1 MEGSARV
8 CCGRHV
14 PAPSASLRSSCL
26 PGSARSQRFCPL
38 LRRAASAPGYGR
50 VVTCCQGWYQ
60 DQPLPVSFTKS
71 RNLLSSPLAGPPPPL
86 EEAQAHIGEPLQPWG
101 KLLSR
106 RGISG
111 GTTRQEEKRES
122 HKRHALAREAFL
134 YPRTLF
140 APYPSITLI
149 YTRQHW
155 DDRLGSGLRSISG
168 DRSRPNGRSHPGAS
182 CRFAGPC
189 LCRERA
195 GTPSLFAAGAEDESR
210 LRRQDV
216 GLKNHLHQLD
226 QRISELKLDVSKT
239 SSEYLDSDSRPS
251 SGFYDLSDGGSCS
264 LSNSCTS
271 VYSESIS
278 SSHTSL
284 LPSSQHPKARLSV
297 FDYRPKS
304 ADETTVHITSFQQQG
319 AYGSNGCRTAASR
332 DVSGTPARSRPR
344 PVSTGDLE
352 RLIPAD
358 MRYQKE
364 MDPKSVLP
372 LCHDGDMHLFSMDP
386 KFQNDLVSKNG
397 IDVYPYPSPLHAVAL
412 QSPLFSLV
420 GTSPKSDFQAP
431 PSKPM
436 PSTTG
441 PSLIKTRPTS
451 EVKPGGYINKLL
463 QLTRC
468 KGSSRAETSEWV
480 SPKSQPAAV
489 HQRLIITAST
499 GGVKINSSSSQLEK
513 QTSSLESN
521 KAEGK
526 LSREVPEG
534 ECAKQQETMSCM
546 NEEQSST
553 QPDIEPSAVNS
564 CYPAKSAARGSPLA
578 EETESSMERSLP
590 YSQLCQEDSSPDT
603 WNAKAVPPKKLP
615 VKRCGNAKLAY
626 TGGHERVARAE
637 FVHAQFV
644 PAESHQVR
652 VKFANSKTK
661 AVKIKRRN
669 SEKVIR
675 PGKQA
680 FCMEKVRGSHGATKL
695 PVEWNQLQ
703 RPQGMKSLMRRPS
716 YSGDMAGRSCSESSL
731 FPVQVRLP
739 TVPSRPELYRASAN
753 ALYSLD
759 AACADTAS
767 RKKQRKWQSTVEI
780 SAKAQPAGLSHSF
793 GLGAPRQPVR
803 RASVLHNVSTR
814 ARSKGQQHGDCAK
827 SESDHSEYSAE
838 CASLFHSTIAETSE
852 GEVSDFTANR
862 FGDSESSEGDWD
874 GSSNSSSLALDYDE
888 GDESELIWPEG
899 SVRQSVTVQT
909 SSKPLPPVPKICRIK
924 ASKALKKK
932 IRRFQ
937 PASLKVMTMV

>member
-1 MEGSARV
+1 GRGPALRMLLGAPRAGGWDRGRV
-8 CCGRHV
+8 GERLQAALAGLQELQV
-14 PAPSASLRSSCL
+14 LREQ
-26 PGSARSQRFCPL
+26 QREL
-38 LRRAASAPGYGR
+38 VRAALAMPAGEGE
-50 VVTCCQGWYQ
+50 
-60 DQPLPVSFTKS
+60 QPPRAHSKEL
-71 RNLLSSPLAGPPPPL
+71 RL
-86 EEAQAHIGEPLQPWG
+86 EATL
-101 KLLSR
+101 
-106 RGISG
+106 
-111 GTTRQEEKRES
+111 T
-122 HKRHALAREAFL
+122 ALKEQL
-134 YPRTLF
+134 
-140 APYPSITLI
+140 
-149 YTRQHW
+149 
-155 DDRLGSGLRSISG
+155 
-168 DRSRPNGRSHPGAS
+168 
-182 CRFAGPC
+182 
-189 LCRERA
+189 
-195 GTPSLFAAGAEDESR
+195 SR

-216 GLKNHLHQLD
+216 GLKSHLDQLD

-304 ADETTVHITSFQQQG
+304 ADETTVHNTSFQQQG
-319 AYGSNGCRTAASR
+319 TYVSDGCRITAST

-352 RLIPAD
+352 RLIPTDA
-358 MRYQKE
+358 RFQKE
-364 MDPKSVLP
+364 TDPKSSLP
-372 LCHDGDMHLFSMDP
+372 LCHADLHLLSIDP

-412 QSPLFSLV
+412 QSPLFSLM
-420 GTSPKSDFQAP
+420 GTSTEADLQAS

-436 PSTTG
+436 PSVTG
-441 PSLIKTRPTS
+441 PTLIRTRPTP
-451 EVKPGGYINKLL
+451 ETKPGGYINKLL

-468 KGSSRAETSEWV
+468 KGSNRADASERV
-480 SPKSQPAAV
+480 STKNQPATM
-489 HQRLIITAST
+489 HQRLIITPSA

-526 LSREVPEG
+526 LQRELPEG
-534 ECAKQQETMSCM
+534 ECAKLQEAMHCV
-546 NEEQSST
+546 NEEQPSGF
-553 QPDIEPSAVNS
+553 PDTEPSAVNS

-578 EETESSMERSLP
+578 EAMDSSLEHSSSC
-590 YSQLCQEDSSPDT
+590 SQLCQEDSSLCT
-603 WNAKAVPPKKLP
+603 WNAKAIPPKKLP
-615 VKRCGNAKLAY
+615 LKKCSSAKLANA
-626 TGGHERVARAE
+626 GGLDRAARGE

-652 VKFANSKTK
+652 VKFASSKTK
-661 AVKIKRRN
+661 AVKVKRRN
-669 SEKVIR
+669 SEKVLR

-680 FCMEKVRGSHGATKL
+680 FYLEKVRGTHGAAR
-695 PVEWNQLQ
+695 PPADWNQPH
-703 RPQGMKSLMRRPS
+703 RPHGAKNLARRPS
-716 YSGDMAGRSCSESSL
+716 YSGDVTGRSCSESSL

-753 ALYSLD
+753 ALCSLE
-759 AACADTAS
+759 ATCEDTANK
-767 RKKQRKWQSTVEI
+767 KKQRKWQSTVEI
-780 SAKAQPAGLSHSF
+780 SAKAHGASF
-793 GLGAPRQPVR
+793 SGGFGVGAPRQPAR
-803 RASVLHNVSTR
+803 RAGVLRTVSMR
-814 ARSKGQQHGDCAK
+814 ARSKGHHGAYAK

-862 FGDSESSEGDWD
+862 FGDSESSESDSD
-874 GSSNSSSLALDYDE
+874 DSSNSSSLALDYEE

-899 SVRQSVTVQT
+899 SVRQLGTVQA

>member
-1 MEGSARV
+1 
-8 CCGRHV
+8 
-14 PAPSASLRSSCL
+14 
-26 PGSARSQRFCPL
+26 
-38 LRRAASAPGYGR
+38 
-50 VVTCCQGWYQ
+50 
-60 DQPLPVSFTKS
+60 
-71 RNLLSSPLAGPPPPL
+71 
-86 EEAQAHIGEPLQPWG
+86 
-101 KLLSR
+101 
-106 RGISG
+106 
-111 GTTRQEEKRES
+111 
-122 HKRHALAREAFL
+122 
-134 YPRTLF
+134 
-140 APYPSITLI
+140 
-149 YTRQHW
+149 
-155 DDRLGSGLRSISG
+155 
-168 DRSRPNGRSHPGAS
+168 
-182 CRFAGPC
+182 
-189 LCRERA
+189 
-195 GTPSLFAAGAEDESR
+195 SR

-216 GLKNHLHQLD
+216 GLKSHLDQLD

-304 ADETTVHITSFQQQG
+304 ADETTVHTTSFQQQG
-319 AYGSNGCRTAASR
+319 TYVSDGCRIAASR

-358 MRYQKE
+358 ARFQKE
-364 MDPKSVLP
+364 MDPKSILP
-372 LCHDGDMHLFSMDP
+372 LCHNGDMHLLSMDP

-420 GTSPKSDFQAP
+420 GTSPESDFFQAP

-441 PSLIKTRPTS
+441 PSLIKTRPAT

-468 KGSSRAETSEWV
+468 KGSSRAEGSEWV
-480 SPKSQPAAV
+480 PPKSQPAAV
-489 HQRLIITAST
+489 HQRLITPST

-534 ECAKQQETMSCM
+534 ECAKQQETVSCM

-553 QPDIEPSAVNS
+553 RPDTEPSAVNS

-578 EETESSMERSLP
+578 EATESSMECSLS

-603 WNAKAVPPKKLP
+603 WNAKAVPHKKLP
-615 VKRCGNAKLAY
+615 IKRCGNAKLAY
-626 TGGHERVARAE
+626 SGGHERVTRAE

-652 VKFANSKTK
+652 VKFASSKTK
-661 AVKIKRRN
+661 AMKIKRRN
-669 SEKVIR
+669 SEKVVR

-695 PVEWNQLQ
+695 PAEWNQLQ
-703 RPQGMKSLMRRPS
+703 RPQGMKSLVRRPS

-739 TVPSRPELYRASAN
+739 AVPSRPELYRASAN
-753 ALYSLD
+753 ALYPLE
-759 AACADTAS
+759 AACVDTGS

-780 SAKAQPAGLSHSF
+780 SAKAHSAGLSHSF
-793 GLGAPRQPVR
+793 GLGAPRQAAR
-803 RASVLHNVSTR
+803 RAGVLRTVSVR
-814 ARSKGQQHGDCAK
+814 ARSKGQHHGDYAR
-827 SESDHSEYSAE
+827 SESDHSEYSAD

-862 FGDSESSEGDWD
+862 FGDSESSDSESD

-899 SVRQSVTVQT
+899 SVRQSVTVQA
-909 SSKPLPPVPKICRIK
+909 SSRHLPPVPKICRIK

>member
-1 MEGSARV
+1 MGQAGAAPARGGGSAGYWLLAPRIHPRGGPGTAWSCSRFPSLPPSLSPSPV
-8 CCGRHV
+8 PTSPPKPPEPLRPRFTLSGASGGGGRRDL
-14 PAPSASLRSSCL
+14 SA
-26 PGSARSQRFCPL
+26 GTAR
-38 LRRAASAPGYGR
+38 AG
-50 VVTCCQGWYQ
+50 
-60 DQPLPVSFTKS
+60 
-71 RNLLSSPLAGPPPPL
+71 SSPASSPPPPCHGRCRGPAL
-86 EEAQAHIGEPLQPWG
+86 TMLLGAPRPGGWDRGRVGERLQA
-101 KLLSR
+101 
-106 RGISG
+106 
-111 GTTRQEEKRES
+111 
-122 HKRHALAREAFL
+122 ALAGLQELQVLREKQRELVRAAL
-134 YPRTLF
+134 AMPQRPAVGGEQQPLSAHSKEHRLEVTLS
-140 APYPSITLI
+140 ALKE
-149 YTRQHW
+149 Q
-155 DDRLGSGLRSISG
+155 L
-168 DRSRPNGRSHPGAS
+168 
-182 CRFAGPC
+182 
-189 LCRERA
+189 
-195 GTPSLFAAGAEDESR
+195 SR

-216 GLKNHLHQLD
+216 GLKSHLDQLD

-284 LPSSQHPKARLSV
+284 LHSSQHPKARLSV

-304 ADETTVHITSFQQQG
+304 ADETTVHTTSFQQQG
-319 AYGSNGCRTAASR
+319 TYISDGCWTAASR

-352 RLIPAD
+352 RLVPAD
-358 MRYQKE
+358 TRFQKE
-364 MDPKSVLP
+364 MDPKSMLP
-372 LCHDGDMHLFSMDP
+372 LCHNGDLHLLSMDP

-431 PSKPM
+431 PSKSV

-441 PSLIKTRPTS
+441 PSLIKTRPTT

-468 KGSSRAETSEWV
+468 KGSSQAEASEWI
-480 SPKSQPAAV
+480 SPKSQPAAM
-489 HQRLIITAST
+489 HQRLIITPST
-499 GGVKINSSSSQLEK
+499 GGVKINSSSSQLDK
-513 QTSSLESN
+513 QSSLESN
-521 KAEGK
+521 KAEGN

-534 ECAKQQETMSCM
+534 ECAKQQETTSCM
-546 NEEQSST
+546 NEKQSST
-553 QPDIEPSAVNS
+553 RPDTEPSAVNS
-564 CYPAKSAARGSPLA
+564 CYPAKSAARASPMA
-578 EETESSMERSLP
+578 EETECSMERSLS

-603 WNAKAVPPKKLP
+603 WNAKAVPSKKLSI
-615 VKRCGNAKLAY
+615 KRCGNAKLSY
-626 TGGHERVARAE
+626 PGGHERVARAE

-652 VKFANSKTK
+652 VKFASSKTK
-661 AVKIKRRN
+661 AAKIKRRS
-669 SEKVIR
+669 SEKVVR

-680 FCMEKVRGSHGATKL
+680 FCIEKVRGSHGATKL

-716 YSGDMAGRSCSESSL
+716 YPGDMAGRSCSETSL

-739 TVPSRPELYRASAN
+739 TVPSRPELYGASAN
-753 ALYSLD
+753 ALYSLE
-759 AACADTAS
+759 AACVDTAN

-780 SAKAQPAGLSHSF
+780 SAKAHPASLSHGF
-793 GLGAPRQPVR
+793 GLGAPRQPAR
-803 RASVLHNVSTR
+803 RAGIPRTVSMR
-814 ARSKGQQHGDCAK
+814 SHSKGQHHGDCAK

-899 SVRQSVTVQT
+899 SVRQSVTVQA

>member
-1 MEGSARV
+1 
-8 CCGRHV
+8 
-14 PAPSASLRSSCL
+14 
-26 PGSARSQRFCPL
+26 
-38 LRRAASAPGYGR
+38 
-50 VVTCCQGWYQ
+50 
-60 DQPLPVSFTKS
+60 
-71 RNLLSSPLAGPPPPL
+71 
-86 EEAQAHIGEPLQPWG
+86 
-101 KLLSR
+101 
-106 RGISG
+106 
-111 GTTRQEEKRES
+111 
-122 HKRHALAREAFL
+122 
-134 YPRTLF
+134 
-140 APYPSITLI
+140 
-149 YTRQHW
+149 
-155 DDRLGSGLRSISG
+155 
-168 DRSRPNGRSHPGAS
+168 
-182 CRFAGPC
+182 
-189 LCRERA
+189 
-195 GTPSLFAAGAEDESR
+195 SR

-216 GLKNHLHQLD
+216 GLKSHLDQLD

-251 SGFYDLSDGGSCS
+251 SGFYELSDGGSCS

-271 VYSESIS
+271 VYSECIS

-284 LPSSQHPKARLSV
+284 FPSSQHPKARLSV
-297 FDYRPKS
+297 FEYRPRS
-304 ADETTVHITSFQQQG
+304 ADESTVHSFQQQ
-319 AYGSNGCRTAASR
+319 AAHGSDGSRAAASR
-332 DVSGTPARSRPR
+332 DGSGTPARARPR

-358 MRYQKE
+358 ARFQKE
-364 MDPKSVLP
+364 MDPKSMLP
-372 LCHDGDMHLFSMDP
+372 LCHSGDTHLLSMDP

-420 GTSPKSDFQAP
+420 GTSPESDFQTP

-436 PSTTG
+436 PGMAG
-441 PSLIKTRPTS
+441 PSLVKTRPST
-451 EVKPGGYINKLL
+451 EVQPGGYINKLL

-468 KGSSRAETSEWV
+468 RGSSGAEASEWV
-480 SPKSQPAAV
+480 SPKSQPAPV
-489 HQRLIITAST
+489 HQRLILTSST

-513 QTSSLESN
+513 QMSSLESN

-534 ECAKQQETMSCM
+534 ECAKQQETMSFM

-553 QPDIEPSAVNS
+553 QADTEPSAVNS

-578 EETESSMERSLP
+578 EATESSVERSLS

-615 VKRCGNAKLAY
+615 IKRCGNAKLAY
-626 TGGHERVARAE
+626 SGGHERVARAE

-652 VKFANSKTK
+652 VKYASSRTK

-669 SEKVIR
+669 SEKVVR

-680 FCMEKVRGSHGATKL
+680 FCLEKVRGSQGATRL
-695 PVEWNQLQ
+695 PAEWNQLQ
-703 RPQGMKSLMRRPS
+703 RPQGLKSLMRRPS
-716 YSGDMAGRSCSESSL
+716 YSGDIAGRSCSESSL

-739 TVPSRPELYRASAN
+739 TVPSRPELYGASAST
-753 ALYSLD
+753 LYCLD
-759 AACADTAS
+759 AACAEPAS

-780 SAKAQPAGLSHSF
+780 NAKASLAHGCGPGQPS
-793 GLGAPRQPVR
+793 
-803 RASVLHNVSTR
+803 RASPR
-814 ARSKGQQHGDCAK
+814 GQQHGDQ
-827 SESDHSEYSAE
+827 SESEHSEYSAE

-862 FGDSESSEGDWD
+862 FGDSECSESEG
-874 GSSNSSSLALDYDE
+874 SSHGSSLALDDE
-888 GDESELIWPEG
+888 EGEEGELIWPEG
-899 SVRQSVTVQT
+899 SVRQSVTVQA

>member
-1 MEGSARV
+1 RGPALTMLLGAPRPGGWDRGRVGERLQAALAGLQELQVLREKQRELAR
-8 CCGRHV
+8 G
-14 PAPSASLRSSCL
+14 
-26 PGSARSQRFCPL
+26 
-38 LRRAASAPGYGR
+38 ASAIMGNVSLEMPGR
-50 VVTCCQGWYQ
+50 EVFIQFER
-60 DQPLPVSFTKS
+60 DDSELHKS
-71 RNLLSSPLAGPPPPL
+71 
-86 EEAQAHIGEPLQPWG
+86 
-101 KLLSR
+101 SR
-106 RGISG
+106 
-111 GTTRQEEKRES
+111 
-122 HKRHALAREAFL
+122 
-134 YPRTLF
+134 
-140 APYPSITLI
+140 
-149 YTRQHW
+149 
-155 DDRLGSGLRSISG
+155 D
-168 DRSRPNGRSHPGAS
+168 
-182 CRFAGPC
+182 
-189 LCRERA
+189 
-195 GTPSLFAAGAEDESR
+195 
-210 LRRQDV
+210 RRQDV
-216 GLKNHLHQLD
+216 GLKSHLDQLD

-284 LPSSQHPKARLSV
+284 LPSSQYPKVRLSV

-304 ADETTVHITSFQQQG
+304 ADETTVHTTSFQQQG
-319 AYGSNGCRTAASR
+319 TYVSDGCRIAASR

-352 RLIPAD
+352 RLIPVDA
-358 MRYQKE
+358 RFQKE
-364 MDPKSVLP
+364 MDPKSMLP
-372 LCHDGDMHLFSMDP
+372 LCHNGDMHLLSMDP

-420 GTSPKSDFQAP
+420 GTSPESDFQAP

-436 PSTTG
+436 PSMTG
-441 PSLIKTRPTS
+441 PSSIKTRPTT
-451 EVKPGGYINKLL
+451 EAKPGGYINKLL

-468 KGSSRAETSEWV
+468 KGSSRAEASEWV
-480 SPKSQPAAV
+480 SPKNQPAAM
-489 HQRLIITAST
+489 HQRLIITPST

-546 NEEQSST
+546 NEEQSSIR
-553 QPDIEPSAVNS
+553 PDTEPSAVNS

-578 EETESSMERSLP
+578 EATDSSVERSLS

-603 WNAKAVPPKKLP
+603 WNAKAVPPKKLLI
-615 VKRCGNAKLAY
+615 KRCGNAKLAY
-626 TGGHERVARAE
+626 AGGHEQVARAE

-652 VKFANSKTK
+652 VKFASSKTK
-661 AVKIKRRN
+661 AMKIKRRN
-669 SEKVIR
+669 SEKVLR

-695 PVEWNQLQ
+695 PAEWNQLQ
-703 RPQGMKSLMRRPS
+703 RPQGMKSVVRRPS

-739 TVPSRPELYRASAN
+739 TVPSRPELYGASAT
-753 ALYSLD
+753 ALYSLE
-759 AACADTAS
+759 AACVDTANK
-767 RKKQRKWQSTVEI
+767 KKQRKWRSTVEI
-780 SAKAQPAGLSHSF
+780 SAKAHPASLSHSF
-793 GLGAPRQPVR
+793 GLGAPKQPAR
-803 RASVLHNVSTR
+803 RAGVLRTVSMK
-814 ARSKGQQHGDCAK
+814 ARSKGQRHGDYAK

-852 GEVSDFTANR
+852 GEVSDFTTNR
-862 FGDSESSEGDWD
+862 FGDSESSESDSD
-874 GSSNSSSLALDYDE
+874 GSSNSSSLALDFDE

-899 SVRQSVTVQT
+899 AIRQFMTVQA
-909 SSKPLPPVPKICRIK
+909 SSRPLPPVPKICRIK